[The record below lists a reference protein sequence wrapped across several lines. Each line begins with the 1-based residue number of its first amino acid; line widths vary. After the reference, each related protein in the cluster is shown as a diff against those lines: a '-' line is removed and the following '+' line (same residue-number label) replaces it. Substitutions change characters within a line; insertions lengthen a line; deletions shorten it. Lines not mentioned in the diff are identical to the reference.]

1 MGANSARSREVQ
13 LGHGIMSGASS
24 LAHTDLALP
33 PSAPPSL
40 GQEGKD
46 GWSVGRGVSACC
58 DSRMHCAHLHGCA
71 HPSRASHAALLQ
83 RWQPQR
89 SKQYVMSLNIKGPKH

>member
-1 MGANSARSREVQ
+1 MQ

-33 PSAPPSL
+33 PSAPPSP
-40 GQEGKD
+40 GQGGKD
-46 GWSVGRGVSACC
+46 ERSVGRGVSACL

-71 HPSRASHAALLQ
+71 HPPRASHTALLQ
-83 RWQPQR
+83 RWQPKR
-89 SKQYVMSLNIKGPKH
+89 SKQYAMSLNTKGPKH